1 MCYIG
6 VLAQGMISTNKNYAQ
21 IDTMNLEAKILRSD
35 ELVEANIDDDK
46 VMMSVESGLYFGLDA
61 VASRVWE
68 LLETPLN
75 VSELVDILT
84 KEFDVD
90 STQCLEDIE
99 PFINMLHEHKLI
111 SFAE

>member
-1 MCYIG
+1 
-6 VLAQGMISTNKNYAQ
+6 
-21 IDTMNLEAKILRSD
+21 MNLKAKILRSD

-68 LLETPLN
+68 LLEKPLN

-84 KEFDVD
+84 QEFDVD
-90 STQCLEDIE
+90 ATQCLEDIE
-99 PFINMLHEHKLI
+99 PFINTLHEHKLI